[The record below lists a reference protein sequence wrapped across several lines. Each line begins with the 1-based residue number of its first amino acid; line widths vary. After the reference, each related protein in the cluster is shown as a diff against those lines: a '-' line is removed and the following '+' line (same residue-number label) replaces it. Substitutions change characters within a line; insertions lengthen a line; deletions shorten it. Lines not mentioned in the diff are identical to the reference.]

1 MTGLLKGKLEELKDV
16 FPDEA
21 TALFFIA
28 WVKNGLNAKKAYLK
42 LHPDVGEHSAE
53 TLGSRML
60 KKVEVSAVLS
70 AYGLGIETYFDQ
82 LKAGLEAAKWNDF
95 TGEREPDHKTR
106 RAYHEVLGKLHGFEG
121 KQVENIVQQEPIK
134 VIITDYVRPEASP
147 KNTNY

>member
-1 MTGLLKGKLEELKDV
+1 MTQALENKLEVLKGIL
-16 FPDEA
+16 PDKEI
-21 TALFFIA
+21 ALFFIV
-28 WVKNGLNAKKAYLK
+28 WLKNGLNAKKAYIE

-70 AYGLGIETYFDQ
+70 AYGLGIETYFGQ
-82 LKAGLEAAKWNDF
+82 LKAGLTADKWDDF

-121 KQVENIVQQEPIK
+121 KQAENSIQQQPIK
-134 VIITDYVRPEASP
+134 VIITDYTKPTA
-147 KNTNY
+147 NI